1 MLVAAGTP
9 TRRGDGYANLRYVY
23 AATGKIAATL
33 DGFTVVA
40 TKSTVPVGTGE
51 CEALPDADV
60 RLIST
65 PEFLR
70 DGIWDFKHPDRI
82 VIGRRAR

>member
-1 MLVAAGTP
+1 LVGADTVLVAAGTP

-51 CEALPDADV
+51 CEGCRMPMSD
-60 RLIST
+60 
-65 PEFLR
+65 
-70 DGIWDFKHPDRI
+70 
-82 VIGRRAR
+82 